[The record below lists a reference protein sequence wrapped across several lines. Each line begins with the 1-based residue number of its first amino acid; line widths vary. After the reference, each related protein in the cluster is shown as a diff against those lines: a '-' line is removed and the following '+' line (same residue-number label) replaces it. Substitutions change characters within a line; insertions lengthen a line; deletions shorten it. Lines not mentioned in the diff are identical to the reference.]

1 LTEISVIIVNYNVK
15 ELLENCINSI
25 FAACKNINT
34 EIIVVDNNSYDG
46 STSYLKT
53 KFCSKPNVKII
64 ESKINLGFARANNL
78 GVSHATGK
86 YLLILNPDTILQEDT
101 LEKTLSFYKSDPQMG
116 AVTCKL
122 VLPNGRLDLACR
134 RSFPSPSV
142 AIYRIIGLSKIF
154 PGNKLFG
161 RYNLTYLD
169 ENSTYEVDAICGAF
183 MMIDK
188 EIYNKVGGFDEDY
201 FMYGE
206 DLDICYKIKIAGR
219 KIYYYSGTSII
230 HFKGEST
237 KKSSISYVNNFYG
250 AMRIFVEKNLHK
262 KFALLNAV
270 IKFLIFYRSLIS
282 YISRFIKAF
291 YPAMLDGT
299 MIVAAMLLS
308 IYLRFEY
315 FPFESYSFVI
325 IFYTIIWLI
334 SLSITGSYKREN
346 KVSLVIPLYGILF
359 GFFINSSF
367 TYFFNEYAFSR
378 IVVIRT
384 TVYSYL
390 FLIAWRFSKKLYTFS
405 TEKNIFYNNENALI
419 IGKNKESELFA
430 AKAKKRVDAKYNI
443 VGSVSAAMEYGNDY
457 LGNLNNLND
466 IVSVNNIKHLIFVS
480 DVLTNQQILTIMWNL
495 RNSNLS
501 FKILSTDSDLLLG
514 KNALDKVDDI
524 YLMQI
529 EYNINKKFNIFVK
542 RLFDIV
548 LGILCLIFVY
558 PFVLLFNKITGF
570 NKTKQKFLNKILF
583 IPQVISGKYS
593 FVGRATWDTTSY
605 GKNFLGKNGLTGL
618 VQVNFYKNLSEEEI
632 EYYNNYYAKNQS
644 LKLDIEIIIK
654 TISLFL
660 FRKKILY
667 YE

>member
-1 LTEISVIIVNYNVK
+1 MADISVIIVNYNVK

-25 FAACKNINT
+25 FAASKNINT
-34 EIIVVDNNSYDG
+34 EIIVVDNNSFDG
-46 STSYLKT
+46 SVSYLKT
-53 KFCSKPNVKII
+53 KFCSKPNVIII
-64 ESKINLGFARANNL
+64 ESKINLGFAKANNL
-78 GVSHATGK
+78 GISQATGK

-101 LEKTLSFYKSDPQMG
+101 LDKTLIYYKSDSKIG

-122 VLPNGRLDLACR
+122 VLPNGKLDLACR

-142 AIYRIIGLSKIF
+142 AIFRIIGLSKIF
-154 PGNKLFG
+154 PGSKMFG

-169 ENSTYEVDAICGAF
+169 ENETYEVDAVCGAF
-183 MMIDK
+183 MMIEK
-188 EIYNKVGGFDEDY
+188 EIYVKVGGFDEDY

-206 DLDICYKIKIAGR
+206 DLDLCYKIKKAGY

-262 KFALLNAV
+262 KFFLLNAV
-270 IKFLIFYRSLIS
+270 IKLLIFYRALIS
-282 YISRFIKAF
+282 YLSRFLKAF
-291 YPAMLDGT
+291 YPAMLDGV
-299 MIVAAMLLS
+299 MIVSAMLLS

-315 FPFESYSFVI
+315 FPLEAYTFVI
-325 IFYTIIWLI
+325 IFYTFIWLL
-334 SLSITGSYKREN
+334 SLSVTGSYKREN
-346 KVSLVIPLYGILF
+346 KLSLVTPLYGILF

-390 FLIAWRFSKKLYTFS
+390 FLAAWRFLVKLYIFS
-405 TEKNIFYNNENALI
+405 TEKNIFYNNENAVI
-419 IGKNKESELFA
+419 IGKNKESDLFA
-430 AKAKKRVDAKYNI
+430 AKSKKRVDSNYNI
-443 VGSVSAAMEYGNDY
+443 IGSVSAAPEYNSEY
-457 LGNLNNLND
+457 LGNLDNLNE
-466 IVSVNNIKHLIFVS
+466 IVSAKNIKHLIFVS
-480 DVLTNQQILTIMWNL
+480 DVLSNQQILTIMWSL
-495 RNSNLS
+495 RNANLS

-524 YLMQI
+524 YLIQI

-548 LGILCLIFVY
+548 FGIICLIFIY

-570 NKTKQKFLNKILF
+570 HQTKQKFLNKILF

-605 GKNFLGKNGLTGL
+605 GKSFLGKNGLTGL
-618 VQVNFYKNLSEEEI
+618 VQVNFYKKLSEEEI